1 MNVHWHR
8 VVAFAL
14 VLAVAILAIVFWPE
28 LGGVFSTM
36 RSVGDRYADPG
47 DRTFGLFIFTVLVL
61 STLVAL
67 RIIMHSGGRD
77 Q

>member
-8 VVAFAL
+8 IVAFAF
-14 VLAVAILAIVFWPE
+14 VLTVVILAIVFWPE
-28 LGGVFSTM
+28 LGGVFSTV
-36 RSVGDRYADPG
+36 RSVGDRYADPE
-47 DRTFGLFIFTVLVL
+47 DRTFGLLIFAVLVL

-67 RIIMHSGGRD
+67 RIIINSGGRN

>member
-14 VLAVAILAIVFWPE
+14 ILAVVILAIVFWPE
-28 LGGVFSTM
+28 LGGVFSTV
-36 RSVGDRYADPG
+36 RSVSDRYADPR
-47 DRTFGLFIFTVLVL
+47 DRTFGLLIFAVLVL
-61 STLVAL
+61 STLAAL
-67 RIIMHSGGRD
+67 RIIMFSGRRD

>member
-14 VLAVAILAIVFWPE
+14 VLAVVILAIVFWLE
-28 LGGVFSTM
+28 LGGVFSTVQ
-36 RSVGDRYADPG
+36 SVGDRYADPK
-47 DRTFGLFIFTVLVL
+47 DRTFGLLIFAVLVL

-67 RIIMHSGGRD
+67 RIIVNSGGRD

>member
-8 VVAFAL
+8 VVALAL
-14 VLAVAILAIVFWPE
+14 ILAVVILAIVFWPK
-28 LGGVFSTM
+28 LGGVLSTV
-36 RSVGDRYADPG
+36 RSVGDRYADPE
-47 DRTFGLFIFTVLVL
+47 DRTFGLLILGVLVL

-67 RIIMHSGGRD
+67 RIIMLSGGRD

>member
-14 VLAVAILAIVFWPE
+14 ILAVVILAIVFWPE
-28 LGGVFSTM
+28 LGGVFSTV
-36 RSVGDRYADPG
+36 RSVSDRYADPE
-47 DRTFGLFIFTVLVL
+47 DRTFGLLILGVLVL

-67 RIIMHSGGRD
+67 RIIIHNGGRD
-77 Q
+77 R

>member
-1 MNVHWHR
+1 MNVHWRR

-14 VLAVAILAIVFWPE
+14 VLAVVILAIVFWPE
-28 LGGVFSTM
+28 LNEVLSTV
-36 RSVGDRYADPG
+36 RLVGDRYADAE
-47 DRTFGLFIFTVLVL
+47 DRTFGLLILGVLVL

-67 RIIMHSGGRD
+67 RIIMFSGGRN

>member
-14 VLAVAILAIVFWPE
+14 VLAVVILAIVFWPE
-28 LGGVFSTM
+28 LGGVFSTVQ
-36 RSVGDRYADPG
+36 SVGDRYADPG
-47 DRTFGLFIFTVLVL
+47 DRTFGLLILGVLVL

-67 RIIMHSGGRD
+67 RIIMLSGGRNP
-77 Q
+77 

>member
-8 VVAFAL
+8 VVAFAF
-14 VLAVAILAIVFWPE
+14 VLAVVIVAIVFWPE
-28 LGGVFSTM
+28 LSGVYSTV
-36 RSVGDRYADPG
+36 RLIGDRYADPE
-47 DRTFGLFIFTVLVL
+47 DRTFGLLILGVLVL

-67 RIIMHSGGRD
+67 RIIMHNGGRD

>member
-14 VLAVAILAIVFWPE
+14 VLTVVILAIVFWPE
-28 LGGVFSTM
+28 LGGVFSTV

-47 DRTFGLFIFTVLVL
+47 DRTFGLIIFAVLVL

-67 RIIMHSGGRD
+67 RIIIHNGGRD
-77 Q
+77 R

>member
-14 VLAVAILAIVFWPE
+14 VLAVAILAIMFWPDLNE
-28 LGGVFSTM
+28 VLSTV
-36 RSVGDRYADPG
+36 RSVGDRYADAE
-47 DRTFGLFIFTVLVL
+47 DRTFGLLILGVLVL
-61 STLVAL
+61 STLAAL
-67 RIIMHSGGRD
+67 RIIMFSGGRD

>member
-1 MNVHWHR
+1 MNVHWRR

-14 VLAVAILAIVFWPE
+14 VLAVVILAIVFWPE
-28 LGGVFSTM
+28 LNEVLSTV
-36 RSVGDRYADPG
+36 RLVGDRYADAE
-47 DRTFGLFIFTVLVL
+47 DRTFGLFVFAVLVL

-67 RIIMHSGGRD
+67 RIILLSGGRD

>member
-14 VLAVAILAIVFWPE
+14 IPAVVILAILFRSE
-28 LGGVFSTM
+28 LGGVLSTV

-47 DRTFGLFIFTVLVL
+47 DRTFGLLILGVLVL

-77 Q
+77 R

>member
-14 VLAVAILAIVFWPE
+14 VLAVVILAIVFRSE
-28 LGGVFSTM
+28 LGGVFSIV
-36 RSVGDRYADPG
+36 RSVGDRHADPG
-47 DRTFGLFIFTVLVL
+47 DRTFGLLIFAVLVL

-67 RIIMHSGGRD
+67 RIIMHSGGRN